1 MPANLQKVRNDMTA
15 NGFEGG
21 CLCAAVRY
29 SVDADPLAVVA
40 CHCRSC
46 QRQSGSAFS
55 IVVVVPRDSLAI
67 EGTLKT
73 FDDRGTSGQPVYRR
87 FCPECGSPVLT
98 DTPSAKAQGVIFIK
112 GGTADEA
119 QRLQP
124 TTHYWTVRAHDWVTF
139 HNDSIVLE
147 REEPGP
153 NQ

>member
-1 MPANLQKVRNDMTA
+1 MVVERLVFGNEVTA
-15 NGFEGG
+15 AALEGK
-21 CLCAAVRY
+21 CLCGAVRY
-29 SVDADPLAVVA
+29 SVNAKPLAVVA

-55 IVVVVPRDSLAI
+55 IVVVVPRDSLAV

-73 FDDRGTSGQPVYRR
+73 FNDCGTSAQPVYRK

-98 DTPSAKAQGVIFIK
+98 DTPAAEAQGIIFIK

-124 TTHYWTVRAHDWVTF
+124 TIHYWAARAHDWITF
-139 HNDSIVLE
+139 PEHSVVLE
-147 REEPGP
+147 RE
-153 NQ
+153 